1 MPAASRKG
9 DADNG
14 GSSVRSS
21 TASTVFIN
29 GKPAAIVGST
39 NSSHDDDHGPSS
51 IVRGSGTVKIENKP
65 AARKGDPYGC
75 GHSLIEGSDNVTIG
89 G

>member
-14 GSSVRSS
+14 GSNVQGG

-39 NSSHDDDHGPSS
+39 NSSHNDDHSASS
-51 IVRGSGTVKIENKP
+51 ITSGSSSVKIENKP
-65 AARKGDPYGC
+65 AARIGDPYGC
-75 GHSLIEGSDNVTIG
+75 GHRLIAGSNNVKIG